1 MTRNV
6 NSPLRNNPVSYAA
19 SRKARRQPGGSRY
32 LYIYLSFDDIKHL
45 PPEKTLNAGPDSRRG
60 THLLRASSQKIRFSY
75 ENPNLRQFNVI
86 MTGRRSNNSAI
97 LPFSL
102 SASPLPAVLLPK
114 CPQCTEIR
122 GETIR
127 CDDGVV
133 AYVFCLSGAAHL
145 PVRGN
150 VFTKYFNYL
159 IVKSARSSSC
169 RSKKRVLLIAELDD
183 TGFTA
188 PVSFLLDEDVSPDR
202 KCHALAQRLF
212 TRS

>member
-1 MTRNV
+1 
-6 NSPLRNNPVSYAA
+6 
-19 SRKARRQPGGSRY
+19 
-32 LYIYLSFDDIKHL
+32 
-45 PPEKTLNAGPDSRRG
+45 
-60 THLLRASSQKIRFSY
+60 
-75 ENPNLRQFNVI
+75 

-97 LPFSL
+97 LPLPL
-102 SASPLPAVLLPK
+102 SASPLPPVLLPK
-114 CPQCTEIR
+114 CPRCTEIR

-169 RSKKRVLLIAELDD
+169 RSKTRASNCRARRYRLYSAGL
-183 TGFTA
+183 
-188 PVSFLLDEDVSPDR
+188 
-202 KCHALAQRLF
+202 LF
-212 TRS
+212 TGRGCITRSKVSRTRATFIHAIVEIFY